1 VCSAACRLAWRR
13 KQAKLR
19 RARDLEGHQAA
30 DCARQQAWRDARR
43 AAPVPPVLSSQRV
56 MPVPSEGLSRAGIAA
71 QPSRSQA
78 SSPGRDAEGLS
89 RAGIAAQPHGTK
101 EEILLAWDKAS
112 RLSRASLERDLT
124 EILGE
129 SASILGQV
137 GQDRQPVT
145 RREAGRK

>member
-19 RARDLEGHQAA
+19 RACDLEGHQAA
-30 DCARQQAWRDARR
+30 ECARQQAWRDARR
-43 AAPVPPVLSSQRV
+43 AAPIPPALSSQRV
-56 MPVPSEGLSRAGIAA
+56 TPVPWEGMSRAGI
-71 QPSRSQA
+71 
-78 SSPGRDAEGLS
+78 E
-89 RAGIAAQPHGTK
+89 AQPHGTK

-137 GQDRQPVT
+137 GQDRRPVT
-145 RREAGRK
+145 RREAGRR